1 MNLSELHNGQSAY
14 IGPLRGSLAFKRRL
28 EEMGF
33 VCGQEV
39 SRTYAGPFGTPIVYA
54 MMGQRVALRKH
65 EAELVDVFATE
76 AEAKAAGLRAEA
88 TDPIANGLPVRAQQC
103 QGGCAGCS
111 CCGPHPSKPK
121 HTDENHLTVA
131 LVGNPNCGKTAFFN
145 AACGGH
151 ERTGNYAG
159 VTVSSVEGW
168 TTLGGRQICVIDLPG
183 TYSFRAFSPEEA
195 FVANELAKGTMDIV
209 INVLDVTNLE
219 RNLLL
224 TLQLKAMGLPLVG
237 VLNMYDEFES
247 SHSHID
253 LPELEKRLGIPLIPT
268 VASHGRGVEEV
279 LAKAVEYAL
288 KQQAP
293 ANSGNGQAIT
303 GEAKESATAESARS
317 GAIAA
322 LQSTPAERREEIEH
336 LLSGIYERRDSRAM
350 QATGIIDKI
359 MARTPLAYLLFFLIM
374 GLIFYVTFAI
384 GAYPMDWM
392 DAGVAW
398 LSDEVSGHM
407 PAGWLRDLLV
417 SGVLG
422 GVGSVIVFLP
432 NILILYFFISI
443 LEDSGYLA
451 RAAFLA
457 DPLLRRV
464 GLHGKSFIPM
474 LMGFGC
480 NVPAVMATRTI
491 ESRKSRLIT
500 MMTLPFMSC
509 SARLPVYTI
518 LAGAFFPEHA
528 ALVMLCLYA
537 GGILVAFLAAG
548 TLSHVFRRKEESHFV
563 MEMPPYRMPVAK
575 GVVRHTWEKGRQYLR
590 KMGGIILIASIVVWA
605 LGYFPLSSEE
615 QELTPAEQQEQSY
628 LGQIGHALSP
638 VIKPLGYDWRLGVGI
653 LSGVGA
659 KELMVSTL
667 GVLYN
672 VPENSEGEMS
682 DATLTEAIRHSG
694 TTTAAAIG
702 YLVFALL
709 YFPCLATIAA
719 IKGESGRWRYALF
732 TAFYTTAVAYV
743 MAFITYRIALCFM

>member
-1 MNLSELHNGQSAY
+1 MKLSLLKDGETAY
-14 IGPLRGSLAFKRRL
+14 IGRLEGSRAFKRRL

-39 SRTYAGPFGTPIVYA
+39 TRVYASPLGTPIVFA
-54 MMGQRVALRKH
+54 MLGQKVALRDSEAAAIETEKSMDAALACGRPD
-65 EAELVDVFATE
+65 EAEE
-76 AEAKAAGLRAEA
+76 AYAADAIPFRA
-88 TDPIANGLPVRAQQC
+88 PQC
-103 QGGCAGCS
+103 HS
-111 CCGPHPSKPK
+111 CCGGCPSCGPHKSKNASPHAGGHGGK
-121 HTDENHLTVA
+121 HISIA
-131 LVGNPNCGKTAFFN
+131 IVGNPNCGKTAFFN

-159 VTVSSVEGW
+159 VTVNSVEGW
-168 TTLGGRQICVIDLPG
+168 TDFHGTSLRVVDLPG
-183 TYSFRAFSPEEA
+183 TYSLRAFSPEEA
-195 FVANELAKGTMDIV
+195 YVANELARGEADVI
-209 INVLDVTNLE
+209 INVLDATNLE

-224 TLQLKAMGLPLVG
+224 TLQLKDIGLPVVG
-237 VLNMYDEFES
+237 VLNMYDEFENS
-247 SHSHID
+247 QSHLD
-253 LPELEKRLGIPLIPT
+253 VARLEERLGMPLVPT
-268 VASHGRGVEEV
+268 VASRGTGVETVIKTAIE
-279 LAKAVEYAL
+279 KARAA
-288 KQQAP
+288 QA
-293 ANSGNGQAIT
+293 AAAGNVRKTTA
-303 GEAKESATAESARS
+303 ADVATAARKTAPYECHLEIHRLLDGIYTYGESKASRFSAVADRFLARS
-317 GAIAA
+317 
-322 LQSTPAERREEIEH
+322 
-336 LLSGIYERRDSRAM
+336 
-350 QATGIIDKI
+350 
-359 MARTPLAYLLFFLIM
+359 PLGYLLFFVIM
-374 GLIFYVTFAI
+374 GLIFYVTFEI

-392 DAGVAW
+392 EAGVAW
-398 LSDEVSGHM
+398 LSDVVGGGLS
-407 PAGWLRDLLV
+407 AGWLRDLLV

-451 RAAFLA
+451 RAALLA

-509 SARLPVYTI
+509 SARLPVYTV

-537 GGILVAFLAAG
+537 GGILTAFAAAG
-548 TLSHVFRRKEESHFV
+548 TLSRFFHRTEESHFV
-563 MEMPPYRMPVAK
+563 MEMPPYRMPVPKA
-575 GVVRHTWEKGRQYLR
+575 VRRHTWEKGRQYLR
-590 KMGGIILIASIVVWA
+590 KMGGIILVASVVVWA
-605 LGYFPLSSEE
+605 LGYFPVSDKA
-615 QELTPAEQQEQSY
+615 LTPAEQQEQSC
-628 LGQIGHALSP
+628 LGQVGHAMSP
-638 VIKPLGYDWRLGVGI
+638 VISPLGYDWRLGVGI
-653 LSGVGA
+653 LSGIGA

-672 VPENSEGEMS
+672 VQDAEEAD
-682 DATLTEAIRHSG
+682 DATLTAAIRDSG
-694 TTTAAAIG
+694 ITTAAAIS

-719 IKGESGRWRYALF
+719 IKGESGRWKYALF

-743 MAFITYRIALCFM
+743 AAFITYRIALLFG